1 MACGERCVLR
11 LFPCWLPWAPQEEQ
25 EELAAVEQ
33 EARGELRAAQQA
45 LAEAQEALAVTA
57 DKVSRRSNGT
67 APPAGPGGGGASVPS
82 QCSRTQHRLAVCPML
97 VLSRHTQPRHL
108 GIVWLLMYRVFTEVT
123 CLDAEFCTCN

>member
-67 APPAGPGGGGASVPS
+67 APPAGPARGGGGWSLCSQSVQSDPTQAGCVPYAGAVKTYSTPASWDCVAA
-82 QCSRTQHRLAVCPML
+82 HV
-97 VLSRHTQPRHL
+97 
-108 GIVWLLMYRVFTEVT
+108 
-123 CLDAEFCTCN
+123 